1 MFTSGDMTRHQDVS
15 IGIPHGFCQRLL
27 KTAKI
32 SSKIGNIWLFFVK
45 SISGSTEIKVWKI
58 WVQPNTNIVV
68 VVVWLLTNDGGH

>member
-1 MFTSGDMTRHQDVS
+1 M
-15 IGIPHGFCQRLL
+15 GF
-27 KTAKI
+27 AKDC
-32 SSKIGNIWLFFVK
+32 SKLPKSPVKIANIWLFFVK